1 MYERWESDTLLEE
14 FRGAGPS
21 AGQKAELLDAQV
33 FKYRISATEDP

>member
-14 FRGAGPS
+14 FRGAGPG